1 MNVFIC
7 RKTRTML
14 IRFDMINCGSFD
26 SFEQTQEETRM
37 SGRAWV
43 LAQENDTKW
52 KRFILCRKMA
62 NGMSVPNQCE
72 QEIGSTLFHWMGWLN
87 YTWNMED
94 KNTFHFHRLLKSE
107 RWTAV
112 DFYCFRICGF
122 FANRQTKNVKWKR
135 FARRRVVPFWLIRLY
150 VLVWMLSIR

>member
-87 YTWNMED
+87 YKGNMRIKTHFIFIVYWKARDGRRLISIVSAFVGFSPTDKQKMWNESVLHAEGS
-94 KNTFHFHRLLKSE
+94 FHF
-107 RWTAV
+107 
-112 DFYCFRICGF
+112 D
-122 FANRQTKNVKWKR
+122 
-135 FARRRVVPFWLIRLY
+135 
-150 VLVWMLSIR
+150 